1 MFEFLSNIFEVMMTE
16 ATVYEEQNQCRH
28 VNQQSCFN
36 AYKTVYKTT
45 QVCNPETYV
54 FTSS

>member
-1 MFEFLSNIFEVMMTE
+1 MTE

-45 QVCNPETYV
+45 QVCNPKKGTKNYILLQFV
-54 FTSS
+54 S